1 MYKER
6 IKSAILVL
14 LVLNCLQLMGQI
26 WFNNK
31 KLWPSGYNF
40 FNSIQNTKL
49 TNALK
54 SLFPLSD
61 GKQIDKPYLSTVR
74 PSKIVLSSGNA
85 RDVYHPGE
93 EKYDSAYLQVDR
105 IFESLTSSQSVRT
118 STMSVSDFNTLL
130 QGKSVYLSF
139 GFSLDPSSLSE
150 AFKKNFTS
158 VLPGSFNVSDII
170 ITGDTL
176 TKESIVCMLDS
187 SANSAVK
194 FFVDYRGDEIIKY
207 IDSSTFGKS
216 QDKVFAFELKLDR
229 PLKDA
234 KIVQRI
240 LLDSRV
246 LLSIEDEEF
255 ETFEVLNP
263 LESDTS
269 SFDNIVSALGYT
281 PSVLRKSVA
290 QDGTASYVENSAT
303 IRISPAGV
311 VEYSAVE
318 TEKGIPLQNGMYAPY
333 LAVSQ
338 VTKIAEQIFSAAGV
352 EHLTDLHLVSD
363 LKASEDEYIIKM
375 NYTYGGLPVISQLN
389 AEGVKNA
396 LYAKVERGYITAFKL
411 LIRTFGKPGENAV
424 LGPCITGGTK
434 IGALDMLV
442 QQIGREETLEIQE
455 VFKCYNS
462 QTDISSPVW
471 GFKIKGMEDIV
482 LIKN

>member
-40 FNSIQNTKL
+40 FNSIQNSRF
-49 TNALK
+49 TNALRL
-54 SLFPLSD
+54 LFPLPN
-61 GKQIDKPYLSTVR
+61 GKETDKPYLGTVR

-85 RDVYHPGE
+85 RDVYYPGE
-93 EKYDSAYLQVDR
+93 EKYDSAYLQVGK

-118 STMSVSDFNTLL
+118 SSISVDDFNTLL
-130 QGKSVYLSF
+130 QGKSIYLDF
-139 GFSLDPSSLSE
+139 GFSLDPGSLSE
-150 AFKKNFTS
+150 TFKKNFTS
-158 VLPGSFNVSDII
+158 VLPNSFNTSDII

-187 SANSAVK
+187 SANLAVK
-194 FFVDYRGDEIIKY
+194 FFVDYRGDEVIKY

-246 LLSIEDEEF
+246 LLSINDEEF
-255 ETFEVLNP
+255 ETFEALNP
-263 LESDTS
+263 LESDS
-269 SFDNIVSALGYT
+269 SAFDNIVSALGYT

-303 IRISPAGV
+303 IRISPTGV

-338 VTKIAEQIFSAAGV
+338 VTKIAEQIFSAVGI
-352 EHLTDLHLVSD
+352 EQLPDLHLVSD
-363 LKASEDEYIIKM
+363 LKATEDEYVIKM
-375 NYTYGGLPVISQLN
+375 NYTYGGIPVVSQLN
-389 AEGVKNA
+389 SEGIRNA

-411 LIRTFGKPGENAV
+411 IIRTFNKLDETSV
-424 LGPCITGGTK
+424 LGPCIAGGTK
-434 IGALDMLV
+434 IGALDILV
-442 QQIGREETLEIQE
+442 QQIGREETLEIQD
-455 VFKCYNS
+455 VYKCYNS
-462 QTDISSPVW
+462 EAGTSSAMW
-471 GFKIKGMEDIV
+471 GFKIKDMEDIV
-482 LIKN
+482 LIEN